1 MAAAQTVASTVG
13 AWALG
18 VVVVFLIATASFRAA
33 FVAGDFIHDLS
44 EEVQALFGRIVFA
57 TFACALVYLMFWGC
71 YLVGDYMLTHAA
83 SYLK

>member
-1 MAAAQTVASTVG
+1 MGEPQTLAATVG
-13 AWALG
+13 AWAVG
-18 VVVVFLIATASFRAA
+18 VVVVFLTASAGFRAA

-71 YLVGDYMLTHAA
+71 YLVGDSML
-83 SYLK
+83 K